1 MKNLLFA
8 FFVIALFSMQLYSQG
23 KIISKQEAD
32 ELFGV
37 VLISK
42 EIPTSTLL
50 SITESCV
57 EIIMFKIIEN
67 DVYILGDK
75 RKVLLPE
82 GAVIN
87 SSEIFSVYSTSK
99 VKDLLTIGSSSMTFV
114 EKRKDVLTI
123 TNGNST
129 LEYSLLCPPICF

>member
-8 FFVIALFSMQLYSQG
+8 FFVLTLFSTQLYSQG

-32 ELFGV
+32 ELFGE

-50 SITESCV
+50 SLMNSSM
-57 EIIMFKIIEN
+57 EIIMFKIIGN
-67 DVYILGDK
+67 DVYILGEN
-75 RKVLLPE
+75 RKVLSPAGKTVNE
-82 GAVIN
+82 TD
-87 SSEIFSVYSTSK
+87 IFSVYSTSIVRELF
-99 VKDLLTIGSSSMTFV
+99 VKGNMPTTLI
-114 EKRKDVLTI
+114 EQRKGVLTI